1 MLMGILNVLFL
12 ELILCIVLVL
22 QQIEACNLIQS
33 LLLVSFYFK
42 KKNLEGCHEML
53 NCYVFNFY
61 ALFLKLYLFE
71 AVIFYLNLH

>member
-33 LLLVSFYFK
+33 LLLVSFYSK
-42 KKNLEGCHEML
+42 KKILEGCHEML
-53 NCYVFNFY
+53 NCYVFNFC

-71 AVIFYLNLH
+71 AVLFYLNLH